1 MTLTPWAALDC
12 RGQLWGSVSVRVC
25 VCARV
30 CVCVLGIQD
39 VDNYISHHD
48 LVLIILV
55 LLVILRFFLP
65 FFFFCIV
72 SNFNILKTLT
82 LLVHA
87 GLFWCVHNPP
97 NSDMDY
103 SSLTCVG
110 DLLHAYTPVGPQF
123 IVSSKG
129 LL

>member
-1 MTLTPWAALDC
+1 MH
-12 RGQLWGSVSVRVC
+12 
-25 VCARV
+25 V

-55 LLVILRFFLP
+55 LLVCSSFFSSLL
-65 FFFFCIV
+65 FLLYSV
-72 SNFNILKTLT
+72 QLNILKTLT